1 MEEWYN
7 LNIMALNGKIIQR
20 VTGVKSSDVMHSSGY
35 ARTQNAGNFG
45 SATTETFA
53 ERQEVEKNRELIQGY
68 KHAQVAQR
76 KNLMPKARTYE
87 QELADKRNRGY
98 NNQDEQNRQKYNSRL
113 ERGGLRSFEERRF
126 GDSAMNTNGLAQKQ
140 SYAGQKQERTAIGA
154 ARSSEARQAMA
165 QRFSGTAKPAPKTGG
180 FAPKFGRH

>member
-1 MEEWYN
+1 
-7 LNIMALNGKIIQR
+7 MALNGKIIQR

-45 SATTETFA
+45 AATTESFA
-53 ERQEVEKNRELIQGY
+53 DRQETEKNRELIQGY

-87 QELADKRNRGY
+87 QELADKR
-98 NNQDEQNRQKYNSRL
+98 QKGFKQEDQTLQQFNSRL
-113 ERGGLRSFEERRF
+113 ERGGLRSFEKRRM
-126 GDSAMNTNGLAQKQ
+126 GDTAMNSNGLAKRQ
-140 SYAGQKQERTAIGA
+140 SYAGQKQERHAVGA
-154 ARSSEARQAMA
+154 ARSAEARQAMA
-165 QRFSGTAKPAPKTGG
+165 QRFSGSAKPAPKTGG